1 LIVLYLNSQVRKIRS
16 YICRFYDTLLTQ
28 FRINLNKVLLLIA
41 PQVLSK
47 SNARHIAEKID
58 EVKKIR
64 LLKRVI
70 GKEFAK

>member
-1 LIVLYLNSQVRKIRS
+1 
-16 YICRFYDTLLTQ
+16 
-28 FRINLNKVLLLIA
+28 VLLLIA
-41 PQVLSK
+41 LQILSK